1 MKKNIIMTVL
11 ALVLS
16 VSTLF
21 FAGTPVQAASCG
33 SAKQCIDQGLSAS
46 GTSSTPN
53 SLSSVLTTVT
63 NILLFLMGAVSVI
76 MIIIGG
82 FRYVTSQGDQTQT
95 QSSALAPQLSRQVIL
110 IRAHLANQQS
120 RDKHRQLVRIYKHQS
135 TASKH
140 RFVRQHTKHFQK
152 ALSAGSAGINRWNY
166 E

>member
-21 FAGTPVQAASCG
+21 FAGTPVQAESCG

-76 MIIIGG
+76 MLIIGG
-82 FRYVTSQGDQTQT
+82 FRYVTSQGDQTQV
-95 QSSALAPQLSRQVIL
+95 QSAKNTILYSIVGIVVAILAYAAVNFVI
-110 IRAHLANQQS
+110 S
-120 RDKHRQLVRIYKHQS
+120 S
-135 TASKH
+135 
-140 RFVRQHTKHFQK
+140 FVK
-152 ALSAGSAGINRWNY
+152 S

>member
-63 NILLFLMGAVSVI
+63 NILLFLMGA
-76 MIIIGG
+76 G
-82 FRYVTSQGDQTQT
+82 FRYVTSQGDQTQMQSAKNTILYAVIGVVVSIAAYAIVSFVVT
-95 QSSALAPQLSRQVIL
+95 Q
-110 IRAHLANQQS
+110 
-120 RDKHRQLVRIYKHQS
+120 
-135 TASKH
+135 
-140 RFVRQHTKHFQK
+140 FV
-152 ALSAGSAGINRWNY
+152 
-166 E
+166 